1 MSFPR
6 RVGIQIKI
14 AKYKNMFKQELG
26 FYLGNE
32 KPDGFSGFVD
42 ENNLFLT
49 VEIEA
54 GITPDIGRELTFY
67 IREKIRLLKIENLQ
81 QFDIF
86 ISNIIKEKNLPSGFS
101 FSAGYLKGDIFYLK
115 TINQGKIYI
124 RRNNKLV
131 LLIDSDKTA
140 SGFIKVD
147 DVFVF
152 TFSNFVRLLG
162 GEEGLNNKFDHRPIP
177 KIIDEITPE
186 LLTKDDQG
194 TAALFLQ
201 LKKIEE
207 QEKPIDNFFEV
218 PKKLDLALNIK
229 SYYLRFGQQKI
240 LTFITVFILGLILFW
255 SVGIGVIRRK
265 SESNQKKINLT
276 KELISQKLSQ
286 AEEVSFLNMSSALSL
301 IADSKDEANK
311 IKKELGVKSYELSG
325 IDKIIYDSENKIL
338 KKEEKKYTEFF
349 DLTVDDKNAKGDKI
363 YLNDDNLLVSDKSRG
378 VLYEFSLTKKSLD
391 KDQSIEIKKSSLI
404 ALFEDKKYFYVEGAG
419 VYQMVDGKAKKVIE
433 NDKVWGKIID
443 LVVFNGN
450 IYLLDQ
456 GKNEIWKYMSA
467 ELGFGGK
474 NSYFQPDQSFNL
486 SSVNSFSIDGSVYI
500 AGDSIMF
507 KFTSGLQDAFKT
519 NLPDDNI
526 DVNKIFTTKDLE
538 KVYGW
543 DKKRGTIYIMGKNGN
558 YQEQVNSKIL
568 STASDFVVHKEIIYV
583 IQGSKIYKIE

>member
-1 MSFPR
+1 
-6 RVGIQIKI
+6 
-14 AKYKNMFKQELG
+14 
-26 FYLGNE
+26 LGNE

-140 SGFIKVD
+140 SGFIKID

-186 LLTKDDQG
+186 LLTKDDHG

-201 LKKIEE
+201 LKKIDEE
-207 QEKPIDNFFEV
+207 EKPIDNFFEV
-218 PKKLDLALNIK
+218 PKKLGSALNLK
-229 SYYLRFGQQKI
+229 SYYIRFGQQKI

-265 SESNQKKINLT
+265 SENNQKKINLT

-325 IDKIIYDSENKIL
+325 IDKIISDSENKIL
-338 KKEEKKYTEFF
+338 KKEEKKYSEFF

-433 NDKVWGKIID
+433 NDKEWGKIID